1 MRFEEQGTTDNARY
15 TVVPRTLVFVQNG
28 DRLLLLRGAPDKRL
42 WPNLLNGLGGHLE
55 PGEDP
60 LSGALREIQEEAGL
74 VPDVLSLRALVHVS
88 GRDGNPG
95 VLLFVFLGHVPGPEA
110 HPGAEGSLEWH
121 ALSAL
126 PWDEMV
132 ADLPDLLPRILAAE
146 RGVLYGLHEV
156 LPGGDMAFR
165 WRSAECA
172 VEAAGDGTASC
183 EAASAGHCEA
193 AQNAQGVAH

>member
-1 MRFEEQGTTDNARY
+1 MTTQSPSFAELGVPHPIVEVLTAQGKASAFPIQAD
-15 TVVPRTLVFVQNG
+15 TL
-28 DRLLLLRGAPDKRL
+28 PDTL
-42 WPNLLNGLGGHLE
+42 
-55 PGEDP
+55 
-60 LSGALREIQEEAGL
+60 AGR
-74 VPDVLSLRALVHVS
+74 DVLGRGRTGSGKTYAFLLPLVV
-88 GRDGNPG
+88 
-95 VLLFVFLGHVPGPEA
+95 
-110 HPGAEGSLEWH
+110 
-121 ALSAL
+121 
-126 PWDEMV
+126 
-132 ADLPDLLPRILAAE
+132 LLPRILAAE